1 VTAVEPVKAPQA
13 FGDRLLALWPLLF
26 SFLVIA
32 SFYVWQASKHPTPW
46 LFSDEIEYAQISR
59 AIAETGTPAR
69 RGVEYWGAG
78 LFPWLIAPFWWFD
91 SLQTAYGAVKT
102 FNSLVMTAAMFPTYA
117 LARTLMSRPYA
128 LLAAIG
134 SVVAPFFIYSAMV
147 MQEPVAYFMVALSF
161 YVAARVL
168 AVPTRWN
175 VLAALALS
183 LVAPFVRDELIVVPA
198 IMVAALGL
206 QYACF
211 GGGRTYLA
219 EASTGRRVALA
230 AGAVGAGILCLVI
243 ARAGATQ
250 VEIALHSPGTMLRQA
265 KWAWG
270 ATIIGLGVLPVV
282 IGVAM
287 VVPAAGIRRTRALA
301 AFTSVFGAS
310 LAILTVY
317 VAVKGTYQA
326 ATFEERVEERNLLYI
341 APLLTIALAHFA
353 ATRQVRVWTLA
364 LAAGLTAW
372 SIDAL
377 PLNLAGLEGDAP
389 GLALLSRW
397 HDDYELGRDGAHQI
411 LFGLIALS
419 VLVGLAPLLLRGR
432 RVAAWIVVGAV
443 VASIGWST
451 WAETAASTY
460 SNNFSDLF
468 YNGLPKPLGWVDEAT
483 GGKPAVYIGQKIAD
497 PNGVWSMEFWN
508 RSVRKVW
515 SLDGTAPGPGPVL
528 TPNLVATD
536 GRLVGDPGYEYAVID
551 TGLAIAGTPVAT
563 QGVTNVVRIA
573 RPLRLQNSLSGV
585 FSDGWIGSK
594 IPADRVIADYNQFD
608 APKKPGVVYVTL
620 SRKGFCG
627 PHAPGHA
634 VIQVGTVALGQ
645 QKNGVLDRVTQERGW
660 VIDSCAERTFP
671 IATAGGPF
679 HVKVTIKPPF
689 QPSVLDPKNFE
700 QRYFGAQLGIAFEP
714 PVG

>member
-1 VTAVEPVKAPQA
+1 VTTAEPAAAPQA
-13 FGDRLLALWPLLF
+13 LSDRLLGIVPLLF

-32 SFYVWQASKHPTPW
+32 SLYVWQASKHPTPW

-59 AIAETGTPAR
+59 AIAETGKPAR

-78 LFPWLIAPFWWFD
+78 LFPWLIAPFWWID
-91 SLQTAYGAVKT
+91 NLQTAYSAVKT
-102 FNSLVMTAAMFPTYA
+102 FNSLAMTAAMFPTYA
-117 LARTLMSRPYA
+117 LARMLMSRPYA
-128 LLAAIG
+128 LLAAVG
-134 SVVAPFFIYSAMV
+134 SVLAPFFIYSAMV
-147 MQEPVAYFMVALSF
+147 MQEPVAYFTAALAF
-161 YVAARVL
+161 YIAARVL
-168 AVPTRWN
+168 AKPSRWN
-175 VLAALALS
+175 IVMAAALS
-183 LVAPFVRDELIVVPA
+183 IVAPFVRDELIIVPA
-198 IMVAALGL
+198 IMLAALAI
-206 QYACF
+206 QYVCF

-219 EASTGRRVALA
+219 NASNGRRA
-230 AGAVGAGILCLVI
+230 AIAVGAVIAALLCLAV
-243 ARAGATQ
+243 ARAGASQ
-250 VEIALHSPGTMLRQA
+250 VEIAFETPGTMLRQA

-270 ATIIGLGVLPVV
+270 ATIIGLGILPAV
-282 IGVAM
+282 IGIAM
-287 VVPAAGIRRTRALA
+287 VVPAAGIKRTRGLA

-310 LAILTVY
+310 LVILTFY

-326 ATFEERVEERNLLYI
+326 ATFEERIEERNLLYI

-364 LAAGLTAW
+364 LSAALTAW
-372 SIDAL
+372 AINAL

-389 GLALLSRW
+389 GLAILSRW
-397 HDDYELGRDGAHQI
+397 HDDYELGIDTAHQI
-411 LFGLIALS
+411 LYGLIALS
-419 VLVGLAPLLLRGR
+419 VLVGLAPRLLGR
-432 RVAAWIVVGAV
+432 RQAATWIVVGAV
-443 VASIGWST
+443 MLSIGWST
-451 WAETAASTY
+451 WAQTAAATY

-508 RSVRKVW
+508 RSVRRVW

-528 TPNLVATD
+528 TPDLIATD
-536 GRLVGDPGYEYAVID
+536 GRLDGDPGYEYAVID

-563 QGVTNVVRIA
+563 QGVTKVVRIEK
-573 RPLRLQNSLSGV
+573 PLRLQNSLSGV

-608 APKKPGVVYVTL
+608 APEKPGVVYVTL

-627 PHAPGHA
+627 PRAPGHV
-634 VIQVGTVALGQ
+634 VIEVGTIALGQ
-645 QKNGVLDRVTQERGW
+645 QKNGILDRVTQKRGW

-671 IATAGGPF
+671 IETPGGPF

-689 QPSVLDPKNFE
+689 QPSALDPKNFE
-700 QRYFGAQLGIAFEP
+700 QRYFGAQLGVAFQP